1 MMLFRSCSHLTSG
14 LDFFHDG
21 QPQGKGWDTQILRVR
36 TLIYCEEQGND
47 AFKAGDYA
55 TAVGHYTSAMFAEP
69 NNATY
74 PLNRAAAYL
83 KLDKYDIF
91 SFARLSLSMLSCAF
105 CFFRESLTQS
115 GLFHPGTKTQSGT
128 VKGSFSWILRI

>member
-1 MMLFRSCSHLTSG
+1 V
-14 LDFFHDG
+14 
-21 QPQGKGWDTQILRVR
+21 LRVR
-36 TLIYCEEQGND
+36 TLIYREKQGND
-47 AFKAGDYA
+47 AFKTGDYA

-91 SFARLSLSMLSCAF
+91 SSCPSF
-105 CFFRESLTQS
+105 PSCFSAPVLFRERLTDAN
-115 GLFHPGTKTQSGT
+115 GFLYLGTKTLSET
-128 VKGSFSWILRI
+128 VKRSFSWIL